1 MLHRARHAR
10 PRRRFV
16 AAQKRRARTV
26 WVSVYLG
33 SDDSFFGGYTPDS
46 SVTLVDRFALD
57 ISMRT
62 ADFQILQRIFDAAF
76 DHQVVLERVFAALNG
91 HPDDGDE
98 ALTDRWYGQ
107 RHRSL
112 SVGDIVALGTHH
124 YACSPVGWQHVPPPR

>member
-1 MLHRARHAR
+1 MFHRARHAR

-16 AAQKRRARTV
+16 AAQTRRAHIL

-33 SDDSFFGGYTPDS
+33 DDSFFGGYTADT
-46 SVTLVDRFALD
+46 SVTIADRSALD

-76 DHQVVLERVFAALNG
+76 DHQVVLDRVFAALNG

-98 ALTDRWYGQ
+98 ALTDRWYGKC
-107 RHRSL
+107 HRSL
-112 SVGDIVALGTHH
+112 SVGDVVALGTRH
-124 YACSPVGWQHVPPPR
+124 YACSPVGWQQVPPPR